1 MRYCINTFKA
11 TTFLWVLFL
20 MRLFGTS
27 STGILLYLC
36 LHGSYGLAW
45 LVKDLT
51 FPDARFK
58 QKASPGSNFLA
69 FLFLCAYWLVP
80 IPLAAG
86 YGVSEPSLP
95 RMAAIVLLYL
105 GGLALMLV
113 SDHQKTTKLRE
124 RPGKSPAMQV

>member
-1 MRYCINTFKA
+1 MRYGINFFKA
-11 TTFLWVLFL
+11 TTFLWVLIL
-20 MRLFGTS
+20 MHIFQTN
-27 STGILLYLC
+27 STGIRLYLC

-58 QKASPGSNFLA
+58 MKASPGSNILA

-95 RMAAIVLLYL
+95 RIIAIVLLYL
-105 GGLALMLV
+105 SGLALMLV
-113 SDHQKTTKLRE
+113 SDHQKTTKLR
-124 RPGKSPAMQV
+124 